1 MKKQIV
7 AILVAIAV
15 LASLLTVSVLSEEAY
30 KPIIQSVTVSPTE
43 IVNGG
48 VVTFTVTAK
57 SNAPVN
63 SVCYTDSTS
72 PNKRICLGG
81 GTCTNV
87 GDDLW
92 KCEWTRVFSEW
103 APAATYIYSHIY
115 VINEG
120 ELKSD
125 EWPHSIS
132 FNVTRTPVPTPTPVT
147 PTPPE
152 EEGFGGYR
160 VTPCDAIDIS
170 LENATVTDF
179 LNATNMTTVQVY
191 NFKGYKGENC
201 WMVQWCSANKSLNV
215 YVNVTTG
222 TIIGIEELI
231 YPIPSPTPLPMPT
244 PTPTVAPTKP
254 EILSHSSYIDSLGY
268 FNVVG
273 EVKNTLPSNIKYVK
287 IVTTFYD
294 AQKKVIGTSF
304 TYTELDI
311 LKPNQ
316 KSPFELSSYPD
327 KIDPA
332 SYKLKVSYSETNEE
346 PFAGLT
352 ILSHNANID
361 DLGYHKIVG
370 EVKND
375 GTKEATYVKV
385 VCTYYSAGGEVIGT
399 SFTYTDP
406 EDIDTGDSAPF
417 ELSSYPREL
426 RPSSYDL
433 QVQGK

>member
-1 MKKQIV
+1 
-7 AILVAIAV
+7 
-15 LASLLTVSVLSEEAY
+15 LTRA
-30 KPIIQSVTVSPTE
+30 
-43 IVNGG
+43 
-48 VVTFTVTAK
+48 
-57 SNAPVN
+57 
-63 SVCYTDSTS
+63 
-72 PNKRICLGG
+72 
-81 GTCTNV
+81 
-87 GDDLW
+87 
-92 KCEWTRVFSEW
+92 FSEW
-103 APAATYIYSHIY
+103 APAATYTYSHIY

-120 ELKSD
+120 ELTSD

-132 FNVTRTPVPTPTPVT
+132 FNVTRRTPVPTPTPVT

-160 VTPCDAIDIS
+160 VSPCDAIDIS

-201 WMVQWCSANKSLNV
+201 WMARWSSANKSLNV

-222 TIIGIEELI
+222 TIIGIEERI
-231 YPIPSPTPLPMPT
+231 YPIPSPTPSPMPT

-287 IVTTFYD
+287 IVTTSYD
-294 AQKKVIGTSF
+294 AQKKVIGTAF

-332 SYKLKVSYSETNEE
+332 SYKLKVSYSGTNEE
-346 PFAGLT
+346 PFAGLK
-352 ILSHNANID
+352 ILSHNASID
-361 DLGYHKIVG
+361 DLDYHKIVG

-406 EDIDTGDSAPF
+406 EDFDTGVSGPF

-426 RPSSYDL
+426 RPRSYDL